1 MPQTHPDKV
10 TVLHFRLEVSLYTVN
25 DILVFRASILRKT
38 ILFYKKEKNIYK
50 KNLFLSLLA
59 I

>member
-10 TVLHFRLEVSLYTVN
+10 KVLRFRLEVSLHTVN
-25 DILVFRASILRKT
+25 NILVFRASYI
-38 ILFYKKEKNIYK
+38 K
-50 KNLFLSLLA
+50 KNYYFLQKGKKY